1 MKLLLETSKSALWSG
16 LSKGG
21 ETARRGVNGYDRMS
35 QWLWFLLWH
44 TAEFILL
51 FFLQK
56 SKEEKKKKK
65 HKHEEKGEDLLGG
78 EADEPV
84 VQSEET
90 SEVAAPPTS
99 TSAEVCPLKTGG
111 VRLFCT

>member
-1 MKLLLETSKSALWSG
+1 MDRFVRGRKQQGAVNHYDVMS
-16 LSKGG
+16 
-21 ETARRGVNGYDRMS
+21 RR
-35 QWLWFLLWH
+35 LWFSTLLWH
-44 TAEFILL
+44 RAEFILL

-78 EADEPV
+78 QAEEPV

-99 TSAEVCPLKTGG
+99 TSAEVCPYKRVEQDCFLPSNR
-111 VRLFCT
+111 VYI